1 MARYMIGGLMTCGM
15 VLAPGSSLAQAIGS
29 SASIIISP
37 QLERT
42 DVAGARIEPA
52 FRSEPAHIGI
62 LAIQPALSVIGGY
75 STNVFNRPEAES
87 DATLFIMP
95 TIQMKADF
103 LPHRLDFV
111 AQSTLRR
118 FATFKSEDSEE
129 FDITVDGALEV
140 SSTSQ
145 ITATADF
152 ANLIEPRSSVGTVA
166 DAAEP
171 VSYRRL
177 DTTLGL
183 DLELGRIRVAPSANY
198 QMLDYAP
205 LSRINGTP
213 VEQSFRDT
221 DATRATLRIS
231 YDFSD
236 MFAAFAS
243 GSISAIHS
251 GSAPR
256 DVRRD
261 ARSTVAMVGLKGSLT
276 PLLAGEIGVGYQ
288 TRSYELPIYRDFSGM
303 TFAADL
309 QWFVTPMM
317 TLRLQADRSFQNSGF
332 REVAGILTDTAKLTG
347 YYDPLRN
354 LRLSLTASYE
364 NGRYREVD
372 TRTRRQ
378 TARLSAEYRMSPLIS
393 IGGYFTLIHQNVD
406 GTPLVGTFT
415 SASAG
420 IGVSVTP

>member
-15 VLAPGSSLAQAIGS
+15 VFVSGSAFAQTMGSST
-29 SASIIISP
+29 SIIISP
-37 QLERT
+37 QLERA

-52 FRSEPAHIGI
+52 FRSEPARIGI
-62 LAIQPALSVIGGY
+62 LAVQPALSVIGGY
-75 STNVFNRPEAES
+75 STNVFNRPGADS
-87 DATLFIMP
+87 DATLLIMP
-95 TIQMKADF
+95 AIQINADF
-103 LPHRLDFV
+103 APHRLDLV

-129 FDITVDGALEV
+129 FDLTVDGALEV
-140 SSTSQ
+140 SSTSR

-171 VSYRRL
+171 VSYRRR
-177 DTTLGL
+177 DATLGM
-183 DLELGRIRVAPSANY
+183 DLEFGRLRVAPSANY
-198 QMLDYAP
+198 QTLDYAP
-205 LSRINGTP
+205 LSRTNGTP

-221 DATRATLRIS
+221 EATRATVRIS

-236 MFAAFAS
+236 MFAGFAS
-243 GSISAIHS
+243 GSFSAIRS
-251 GSAPR
+251 SSAPR

-288 TRSYELPIYRDFSGM
+288 SRSYELPIYRDFSGV

-309 QWFVTPMM
+309 QWFVTPLM
-317 TLRLQADRSFQNSGF
+317 TLRLQANRSFQNSGF
-332 REVAGILTDTAKLTG
+332 REVASILTDTATLTA

-354 LRLSLTASYE
+354 LRLSLSASYE

-372 TRTRRQ
+372 TKTRRQ
-378 TARLSAEYRMSPLIS
+378 SARLSAEYRMSPLLS

-420 IGVSVTP
+420 IGLSVTP